1 MALPK
6 YSKEKNPETRAKRYK
21 CLIRLLKQNIGSYD
35 LLFVKLPQGFGVE
48 TFNSSLADIVRAAKR
63 YYDGVLDELAEKLIK
78 DVKEIFSGGI
88 GRTVKKQSSLTSA
101 IRDWCDGLNP
111 SVFEQLFE
119 NGADKCIGFF
129 KEVTNDERTF
139 IIRLAKLVTD
149 LRVEDWDDK
158 TVDQFIDRLKEYKST
173 AEDFSGESAAAVGDN
188 TNAYSLTYMD
198 ESGETVTKRFDKV
211 EQSKRGKLLMNSIIA
226 DIESMG
232 HSISEQEKR
241 QILMEVLKKLC

>member
-1 MALPK
+1 M
-6 YSKEKNPETRAKRYK
+6 
-21 CLIRLLKQNIGSYD
+21 
-35 LLFVKLPQGFGVE
+35 
-48 TFNSSLADIVRAAKR
+48 
-63 YYDGVLDELAEKLIK
+63 DGLVEKLIK

-88 GRTVKKQSSLTSA
+88 GRTVKKRSSLTSV

-111 SVFEQLFE
+111 FVFEQLFE

-149 LRVEDWDDK
+149 LRIEDWDDK

-173 AEDFSGESAAAVGDN
+173 AEDFNGDSAAEVGDN
-188 TNAYSLTYMD
+188 TNAYSLTYTD
-198 ESGETVTKRFDKV
+198 ESGEAVTKRFDKV
-211 EQSKRGKLLMNSIIA
+211 EQSKRGKLLMNSIMA